1 MFSGTIRRI
10 GFRSTLGTWK
20 LTIFTDGKTRSFSDT
35 SALGKVGWKRRKE
48 QI

>member
-1 MFSGTIRRI
+1 M
-10 GFRSTLGTWK
+10 
-20 LTIFTDGKTRSFSDT
+20 TIFTGGKPRSFSDT